1 MPTCKECG
9 SFIDQ
14 EATKCP
20 ICGTSIDAS
29 TIDEHTTEYE
39 NSIPDLDEIGEVPVD
54 DEQVVQSPDIE
65 FMGIGE
71 KVPEERLRSLS
82 IVPQRNYFKWVA
94 IGIFTLGIG
103 FLLYL
108 YLSLEDLEKHS
119 HYPNDLRA
127 KQIEVNTSRLL
138 LLFLVA
144 IFCGFIPI
152 LWWIYYDKYASLYYH
167 LKDQKEDKAPQKI
180 IHPAFYMI
188 PLILSH
194 IVVLIP
200 TIYGFATGV
209 NFVVTYVLYFWL
221 IFGFELALSIV
232 VMVFEFYWQKALNMH
247 LQATKFDEI
256 APQTE

>member
-167 LKDQKEDKAPQKI
+167 LKDQ
-180 IHPAFYMI
+180 
-188 PLILSH
+188 
-194 IVVLIP
+194 
-200 TIYGFATGV
+200 GFLHDPV
-209 NFVVTYVLYFWL
+209 NFISYSCPYTNNLWVRH
-221 IFGFELALSIV
+221 GS
-232 VMVFEFYWQKALNMH
+232 
-247 LQATKFDEI
+247 
-256 APQTE
+256 